1 VVSPKWPPLVYGARC
16 GSRGSGSI
24 PEGLLPR
31 VQAVQRVVE
40 KIVTIKGLI

>member
-24 PEGLLPR
+24 PEGLVPR
-31 VQAVQRVVE
+31 VALVATHWMPFVSE
-40 KIVTIKGLI
+40 N